1 MRKVRKRR
9 NASMID
15 DTSARTIGI
24 PSHGGGYNFP
34 RRSQHDPP
42 GGRRGGHLFFSQ
54 KRAFVDVLSS
64 FASKAFEE
72 IDFWRERER
81 EREVQKQPWCDD
93 DDDDFDD
100 DAEEQRAA
108 FVVARLLAFE
118 RFFFLFFL
126 LFLYFNIKP

>member
-34 RRSQHDPP
+34 RRSQHDPS

-81 EREVQKQPWCDD
+81 EVQKQPWCD